1 MELSDFQMKLVGW
14 REMNGKEKLYILPD
28 VVYRVSSEKGN
39 TAYVAMFGA
48 FALMVILVNIVK
60 YIVYNESLCGL
71 DLMSY
76 IIVGALSIVSA
87 ILVYTIYKDYSLEVK
102 FKKELNTI
110 EKCVHVIDIE
120 AENVFSSEEIGN
132 IVKVYDLQGNTLL
145 GATVSSDVSEG
156 RALFVVCSICG
167 IELERVY
174 KCVD

>member
-60 YIVYNESLCGL
+60 YIVYNESLGGL

-132 IVKVYDLQGNTLL
+132 IVKVHDLQGNTLL

>member
-28 VVYRVSSEKGN
+28 VVYRISSEKGN

-60 YIVYNESLCGL
+60 YIVYNESLGGL

-87 ILVYTIYKDYSLEVK
+87 ILVYMIYKDYSLEVK
-102 FKKELNTI
+102 FKKN
-110 EKCVHVIDIE
+110 
-120 AENVFSSEEIGN
+120 
-132 IVKVYDLQGNTLL
+132 
-145 GATVSSDVSEG
+145 
-156 RALFVVCSICG
+156 
-167 IELERVY
+167 
-174 KCVD
+174 

>member
-28 VVYRVSSEKGN
+28 VVYRISSEKGN

-60 YIVYNESLCGL
+60 YIVYNESLGGL

-87 ILVYTIYKDYSLEVK
+87 ILVYMIYKDYSLEVK

-110 EKCVHVIDIE
+110 EKCVHIIDIE

-132 IVKVYDLQGNTLL
+132 IVKVHDLHGNTLL
-145 GATVSSDVSEG
+145 CATVSSDVSEG

>member
-14 REMNGKEKLYILPD
+14 REMSGKEKLYILPD
-28 VVYRVSSEKGN
+28 VVYRISNEKGN
-39 TAYVAMFGA
+39 TAFVAMFGA
-48 FALMVILVNIVK
+48 FALMIILVNIVK
-60 YIVYNESLCGL
+60 YIIYSESLGGL

-76 IIVGALSIVSA
+76 IIVCALSIVSA
-87 ILVYTIYKDYSLEVK
+87 ILVYVIYRNYSLEVK

-110 EKCVHVIDIE
+110 EKRVHIIDIE
-120 AENVFSSEEIGN
+120 AEKVFSSEEIGN
-132 IVKVYDLQGNTLL
+132 IVKVHDLHGNTLL
-145 GATVSSDVSEG
+145 GATVSSDVPEG